1 MRQTRIS
8 DTMATTETTSTIEV
22 VTKNLG
28 TSDLPYNILMEEE
41 KIATQFTDISISLG
55 MTSVLLRTQIL
66 ICDV

>member
-1 MRQTRIS
+1 
-8 DTMATTETTSTIEV
+8 MATTETTSTIEV

-41 KIATQFTDISISLG
+41 KIATQFTDLSISLG
-55 MTSVLLRTQIL
+55 MTLVLLQTQIL